1 MAASRRFFAPP
12 HRDPRSHEVAGVRP
26 GSALAARLRTC
37 SAPPH
42 RNPRSREAAGIPPA
56 SALVTRLRTR
66 AAILIAGALAIAA
79 GAAASAHVGTSN
91 AYFDGAAGPY
101 GVRVIVRTPGVIPG
115 LAQVTVRILDGEGV
129 RRVTVRPLRSDVGLV
144 GAPPPDAARPV
155 PGEAGLYGGEL
166 WLMTAGSYSVEVG
179 VAGAAGEG
187 TVFVPVLALAER
199 RLVMSP
205 AVGLGLGA
213 AALFLFAGAVTIIG
227 AAVRESVLEPGREPD
242 GWRRRRGRVA
252 MAAFSVLLVAVLAG
266 GWRWWDAVDAAY
278 RARIYRPW
286 STTAA
291 LTAAGGRQVL
301 TLAIDDARWAA
312 SRGEPGAALLPDHG
326 KLMHM
331 FLVRAEDLSAFAH
344 VHPVRDGGSDTSFSV
359 PLPPLPAGEYRVYAD
374 IVHENGFAP
383 TLVNTVRVPRSAPG
397 AGRTSPAGG
406 EAPAAGG
413 SPGAGGSGAAGGS
426 LAAGSSL
433 AAGGGT
439 PAADAGDAPAGAPVP
454 DPDDSWATLHP
465 YGASASE
472 SYPLPSGRNM
482 RWERDGP
489 IGVDEEATLRFSVT
503 EPDGTPSALE
513 PYMGMLSHAAVLRR
527 DGSLFMHL
535 HPAGSINLTAQR
547 RFAEAEGGAEAAG
560 GAPGAEHGGYSP
572 SGPANRVTFPFVF
585 PEPGAYRIV
594 VQVKPGAAVDTA
606 AFDVAVG
613 EAPSS

>member
-12 HRDPRSHEVAGVRP
+12 HRNPRSPEDVGVRP
-26 GSALAARLRTC
+26 GSALAA
-37 SAPPH
+37 
-42 RNPRSREAAGIPPA
+42 
-56 SALVTRLRTR
+56 RLRTR
-66 AAILIAGALAIAA
+66 AAILIAGALAAA
-79 GAAASAHVGTSN
+79 GAVASAHVGTSD

-129 RRVTVRPLRSDVGLV
+129 ERVTVRPLRSDVGLD

-179 VAGAAGEG
+179 VAGTDGEG

-199 RLVMSP
+199 RLDMSP
-205 AVGLGLGA
+205 GVGLGLAA
-213 AALFLFAGAVTIIG
+213 AALVLFAGAVTILG

-242 GWRRRRGRVA
+242 VWRRRRGRRA
-252 MAAFSVLLVAVLAG
+252 MVVSAVVLAAVLGG

-278 RARIYRPW
+278 RSRIYRPW

-291 LTAAGGRQVL
+291 LTADGGRQVL
-301 TLAIDDARWAA
+301 TLAIDDARWPA
-312 SRGEPGAALLPDHG
+312 SRGEPGAALVPDHG

-331 FLVRAEDLSAFAH
+331 FLVRADDLSAFAH
-344 VHPVRDGGSDTSFSV
+344 VHPVRDDDASFTV
-359 PLPPLPAGEYRVYAD
+359 PLPPLPAGDYGIYAD

-383 TLVNTVRVPRSAPG
+383 TLVNSVRVPAPDPG
-397 AGRTSPAGG
+397 AGGAALPGG
-406 EAPAAGG
+406 EAAAGSAGAGGSRAAGG
-413 SPGAGGSGAAGGS
+413 SPAAGREEPAAADGGGSAGG
-426 LAAGSSL
+426 
-433 AAGGGT
+433 
-439 PAADAGDAPAGAPVP
+439 PVP
-454 DPDDSWATLHP
+454 DPDDSWATLRP
-465 YGASASE
+465 YGASSSE
-472 SYPLPSGRNM
+472 IYPLPGGRTM
-482 RWERDGP
+482 RWERNGP
-489 IGVDEEATLRFSVT
+489 IGVDEETTLRFSVT

-547 RFAEAEGGAEAAG
+547 RFAEAEGGAETAAG
-560 GAPGAEHGGYSP
+560 AGPGTEYGAHSP
-572 SGPANRVTFPFVF
+572 AGPANRVTFPFVF
-585 PEPGAYRIV
+585 PEPGAYRVV
-594 VQVKPGAAVDTA
+594 VQVKPGAAVETA
-606 AFDVAVG
+606 AFDVEVG